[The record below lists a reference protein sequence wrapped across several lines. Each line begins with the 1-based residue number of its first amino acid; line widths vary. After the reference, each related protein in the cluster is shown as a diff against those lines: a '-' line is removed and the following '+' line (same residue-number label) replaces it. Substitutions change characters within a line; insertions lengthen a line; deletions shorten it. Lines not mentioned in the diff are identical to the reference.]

1 MSKRHVILCLFCCCL
16 DWRVLNKILKEVP
29 QILKNKALI
38 LSGNWEF
45 DPAYELASTL
55 CQLVRLYLL

>member
-1 MSKRHVILCLFCCCL
+1 MSKDMLLYDQFFL

-29 QILKNKALI
+29 QILKNKALV

-55 CQLVRLYLL
+55 CQLVRVYIF

>member
-1 MSKRHVILCLFCCCL
+1 MFCDLKYFFL
-16 DWRVLNKILKEVP
+16 DWKVLNYILKEVP
-29 QILKNKALI
+29 QILKNKALV

-55 CQLVRLYLL
+55 CLLV

>member
-1 MSKRHVILCLFCCCL
+1 MSKDMLLYDRFFL

-29 QILKNKALI
+29 QILKNKALV

-55 CQLVRLYLL
+55 CQLVRVYIF